1 MLPFSLC
8 KHILNLKKA
17 TLTTVP
23 SLNIA
28 VPYFGLESKG
38 ISTRK
43 LVLAAPEIK
52 KNFKAF
58 KKLTNCLGYSN
69 STIQDSKQKELITAF
84 FLSQLLKSRDY
95 MVCMVLSCIWSSYPN
110 VLY

>member
-17 TLTTVP
+17 TLTTAP
-23 SLNIA
+23 SPNIA

-43 LVLAAPEIK
+43 LVLGATE
-52 KNFKAF
+52 NFKKSKHLKNSPTALAVATAPYRILN
-58 KKLTNCLGYSN
+58 KKS
-69 STIQDSKQKELITAF
+69 
-84 FLSQLLKSRDY
+84 
-95 MVCMVLSCIWSSYPN
+95 
-110 VLY
+110 